1 MCKNGSEK
9 DIKPIWN
16 SLEIT
21 KIVVGTLTPVAIL
34 IFSYY
39 TNLSLKEI
47 EQERASLIREEANA
61 RAESLET
68 EARQYTKL
76 MQVTKYRA
84 ELWPKIS
91 PLMNDLY
98 CYFLYVGHWKDMTP
112 QDIIRKKRELDKIVY
127 SNSPFFSSGF
137 LKKYND
143 FMNAGF
149 QTGNGWQLD
158 AKLKSP
164 PIREKDIGNE
174 RMFASFDGRYIENT
188 DRIYST
194 YFDWLEFSAEEMDLK
209 VERPNKP
216 ESPSAEDIKN
226 RLNQSPNKALQR
238 INR

>member
-1 MCKNGSEK
+1 MCKNESEK
-9 DIKPIWN
+9 DKEPIWN

-47 EQERASLIREEANA
+47 EQERAASIRAEANA
-61 RAESLET
+61 RADSLEA
-68 EARQYTKL
+68 EARQHAKL

-84 ELWPKIS
+84 ELWPRIS

-112 QDIIRKKRELDKIVY
+112 EDVIKKKRELDKIVY

-137 LKKYND
+137 LEKYND
-143 FMNAGF
+143 FMGAGF
-149 QTGNGWQLD
+149 LTGNGWGLD

-164 PIREKDIGNE
+164 PIREKDIGKE
-174 RMFASFDGRYIENT
+174 KMFASIEGRYIENT

-194 YFDWLEFSAEEMDLK
+194 YFDWLEFSAEEMDLQ

-216 ESPSAEDIKN
+216 DSPSAEDIKI
-226 RLNQSPNKALQR
+226 LLSQSPN
-238 INR
+238 